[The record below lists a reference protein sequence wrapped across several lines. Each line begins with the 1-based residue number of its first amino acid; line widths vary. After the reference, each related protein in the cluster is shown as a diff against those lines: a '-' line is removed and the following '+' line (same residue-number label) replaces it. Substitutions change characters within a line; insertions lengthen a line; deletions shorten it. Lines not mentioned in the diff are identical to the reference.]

1 MPRARLLALPI
12 AALALAACSDS
23 VGPNARRAVSFS
35 FATSAPTTA
44 TGASLSRS
52 PSFDVVVGGGSAD
65 SIVIDTAQVLL
76 REIELKGQ
84 SAACVGGDEDSDE
97 DSDGCEALKLGPE
110 LVSLPLTPGAASPLT
125 AMIPPG
131 TYHEMEFEVHRVG
144 DDDDDRR
151 DSLFLAQHPEFRN
164 ASVRV
169 TGSYRGERFVY
180 TSALSAEVELEF
192 DTPVVVDAAAANVT
206 VGVDVA
212 SWFRS
217 ATGATLAPTPAN
229 ASLIADR
236 IKASFRAFEDSDRDG
251 EDSDSDDR

>member
-1 MPRARLLALPI
+1 MLRVRLLALPV

-23 VGPNARRAVSFS
+23 VGPDARRALSFS
-35 FATSAPTTA
+35 FATSAPTSA
-44 TGASLSRS
+44 MGASLSRS
-52 PSFDVVVGGGSAD
+52 PSFDVVVGGGTAD

-110 LVSLPLTPGAASPLT
+110 LVSLPLTAGASSPFS

-131 TYHEMEFEVHRVG
+131 TYDEMEFEVHRVG

-151 DSLFLAQHPEFRN
+151 DSLFLARHPEFRD

-169 TGSYRGERFVY
+169 TGTYRGQRFVY
-180 TSALSAEVELEF
+180 TSGLSAEVELEF
-192 DTPVVVDAAAANVT
+192 DTPVVVDGATNVT
-206 VGVDVA
+206 VNVDVA

-236 IKASFRAFEDSDRDG
+236 IKASFRAFEDRDRDG
-251 EDSDSDDR
+251 EDSDDR

>member
-1 MPRARLLALPI
+1 MLRARLLLLPV

-23 VGPNARRAVSFS
+23 VGPNARRALLFSFS
-35 FATSAPTTA
+35 TAAPTNV
-44 TGASLSRS
+44 TGAALSRS
-52 PSFDVVVGGGSAD
+52 PGFDVVVGGGTAD

-76 REIELKGQ
+76 REIELKGE
-84 SAACVGGDEDSDE
+84 SAACVRGDEDSDE

-110 LVSLPLTPGAASPLT
+110 LVTLPLTPGTASPLS

-131 TYHEMEFEVHRVG
+131 TYDEMEFEVHRVG

-151 DSLFLAQHPEFRN
+151 DSLFVAQHPEFRN

-169 TGSYRGERFVY
+169 TGRYRGERFVY
-180 TSALSAEVELEF
+180 TSALSAEVKVEF
-192 DTPVVVDAAAANVT
+192 DTPVVVDDAAANVT
-206 VGVDVA
+206 VHVDVA

-217 ATGATLAPTPAN
+217 ATGATLAPTSAN
-229 ASLIADR
+229 ASVISDR
-236 IKASFRAFEDSDRDG
+236 IRASFRAFEDSDRDG